1 MGKKAKTKPAR
12 GRSTVQVDPVQQS
25 LDSALN
31 AKRLFVVSTL
41 NMGWQ
46 LAGTVIIPVFIGVK
60 LDQRFNSRPSYTLAA
75 LVLAIFGAV
84 LVVKNNINAVNKEL
98 SQTNREEKDESK

>member
-1 MGKKAKTKPAR
+1 MGKKAKATTNKS
-12 GRSTVQVDPVQQS
+12 GNSVQDDAVQQS
-25 LDSALN
+25 LNNALN

-60 LDQRFNSRPSYTLAA
+60 LDQRYDSNPSYTLAA
-75 LVLAIFGAV
+75 LVIAIFGAV
-84 LVVKNNINAVNKEL
+84 LVVKSNINQVNKEM
-98 SQTNREEKDESK
+98 SEIDREDKK